1 MLNYKKFSLISLIA
15 LLCIGV
21 VFSVLFYVG
30 GSEGTLEVAG
40 DYLDIPRFSDLFLI
54 WNYVL
59 VSLVCLVT
67 ICVVIWEF
75 FKTYQVDKKKAMS
88 QLAIVVGFFALWGIC
103 WFLGSPAE
111 MKIIGYEGS
120 DNVGSMAQLSDACL
134 YLTYILVAATL
145 ISMVWGIIYT
155 KTRK

>member
-1 MLNYKKFSLISLIA
+1 MLNYKKISLISLIA

-21 VFSVLFYVG
+21 AVSVMFYVG

-40 DYLDIPRFSDLFLI
+40 DYLDIPRFSNLFLI

-67 ICVVIWEF
+67 ICVVVWEF

-88 QLAIVVGFFALWGIC
+88 QLAIVLGFAALLLIS

-120 DNVGSMAQLSDACL
+120 DNVGAMAQLSDACL

-145 ISMVWGIIYT
+145 ISMVWGVIYT

>member
-1 MLNYKKFSLISLIA
+1 MLNYKKISLISLIA

-21 VFSVLFYVG
+21 VVSVMFYVG

-40 DYLDIPRFSDLFLI
+40 DYLDIPRFSNLFLI

-67 ICVVIWEF
+67 ICVVVWEF

-88 QLAIVVGFFALWGIC
+88 QLAIVLGFAALLLIS

-120 DNVGSMAQLSDACL
+120 DNVGAMAQLSDACL

-145 ISMVWGIIYT
+145 ISMVWGVIYT